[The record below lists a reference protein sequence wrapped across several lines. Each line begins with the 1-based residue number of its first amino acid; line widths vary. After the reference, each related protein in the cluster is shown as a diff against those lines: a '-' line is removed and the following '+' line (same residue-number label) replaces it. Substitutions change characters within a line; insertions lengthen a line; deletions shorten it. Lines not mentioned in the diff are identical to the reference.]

1 VILMR
6 ENPVKRVRDEL
17 GLSRHDI
24 AVMAGCGIV
33 YVYQLER
40 GSLTRVPE
48 SICKVLAGLGVDAV
62 ALGREYAAWR
72 AELGEKTFVET
83 RAAQGFGAR

>member
-1 VILMR
+1 MTPINPLR
-6 ENPVKRVRDEL
+6 ETRERLN
-17 GLSRHDI
+17 LSRHEL
-24 AVMAGCGIV
+24 ALMASTSIV
-33 YVYQLER
+33 AIYNAER

>member
-1 VILMR
+1 MR

-48 SICKVLAGLGVDAV
+48 SICKVLAGLAVDV
-62 ALGREYAAWR
+62 DRLQDDYKAWR
-72 AELGEKTFVET
+72 MAEGRRVFIET
-83 RAAQGFGAR
+83 RQGFGAR